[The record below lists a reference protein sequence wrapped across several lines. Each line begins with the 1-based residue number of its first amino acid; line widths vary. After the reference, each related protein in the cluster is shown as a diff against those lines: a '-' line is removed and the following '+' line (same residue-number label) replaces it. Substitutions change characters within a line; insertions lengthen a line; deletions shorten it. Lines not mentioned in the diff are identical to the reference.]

1 MSRNTLISESVTVA
15 KAKTIV
21 VVGAGA
27 IGLLYGCRLLEAEQ
41 ITGKGE
47 LDLNF
52 ICRRDFHYCSTHGF
66 KMKSP
71 DGDYFSGKGS
81 SIFGKIHLDSSTISV
96 PVDGVEW
103 IICAVKSY
111 SLQDDEGEL
120 LRKLIA
126 PMIGRNSRILL
137 IMNGLGCERLFCEWF
152 GSKIVFV
159 GMAFTCVNRNKPDIC
174 FSREFNLIDHIAF
187 GALSIGH
194 CENNIDE
201 LEIAKSLWSSTKISS
216 KVTVATSLLH
226 AQWSKL
232 CWNIPFNGLSVA
244 LGGVTTDIIAD
255 DHDLRI
261 IADRIMIDTISL
273 ANADILFH
281 FEEDL
286 LVQTT
291 TATLERTTGGQKAG
305 ETLSDLA
312 AIVAPK
318 LINGDE
324 IRSYCWALTDNMGPY
339 KSSTVLDLINGNR
352 LELEYL
358 FNQPL
363 ERARAISTYRRAE
376 GKCKVTSTAK
386 SNVLPA
392 NYCDSC
398 DGSRVGMKIEERTV
412 SASTDTCGGGGKEE
426 ECITGAT
433 DWIHL
438 ETVVMQVTAMAR
450 IAAIKRK
457 RGVQWTPTLISEI
470 E

>member
-1 MSRNTLISESVTVA
+1 MLTCESVTA
-15 KAKTIV
+15 AERKTIV
-21 VVGAGA
+21 IVGAGA

-41 ITGKGE
+41 ISGTGE
-47 LDLNF
+47 MDVNF
-52 ICRRDFHYCSTHGF
+52 ICRRDFDYCSTHGIQ
-66 KMKSP
+66 MKSP

-81 SIFGKIHLDSSTISV
+81 KILGKIHLNSTTISV
-96 PVDGVEW
+96 PLDGVEW

-111 SLQDDEGEL
+111 SLQDDEGES

-137 IMNGLGCERLFCEWF
+137 IMNGLGCERPFCKWF
-152 GSKIVFV
+152 GSKSIFV
-159 GMAFTCVNRNKPDIC
+159 GMAFTCVNRNKPDII
-174 FSREFNLIDHIAF
+174 FSEEFNLIDHIAF

-194 CENNIDE
+194 CENNPEE
-201 LEIAKSLWSSTKISS
+201 LEVAKALWSSAKISS

-244 LGGVTTDIIAD
+244 LGGVTTDIIAN

-261 IADRIMIDTISL
+261 VADRIMIDTISL

-281 FEEDL
+281 FEGDQ
-286 LVQTT
+286 LVLS
-291 TATLERTTGGQKAG
+291 TAAILESAGAGCEAEEGRSKA
-305 ETLSDLA
+305 A

-318 LINGDE
+318 LIDSDE

-339 KSSTVLDLINGNR
+339 KSSTVLDLMRGNR
-352 LELEYL
+352 LEIEYL

-363 ERARAISTYRRAE
+363 DRAIAISNYRRAE
-376 GKCKVTSTAK
+376 RLSKMASTAT
-386 SNVLPA
+386 SNVLLA
-392 NYCDSC
+392 NSCDNC
-398 DGSRVGMKIEERTV
+398 DGSRVGNNVEEST
-412 SASTDTCGGGGKEE
+412 ASSSTNTCRGRGQKT

-438 ETVVMQVTAMAR
+438 ETVVRQVSAMAR
-450 IAAIKRK
+450 IAAVKRK
-457 RGVQWTPTLISEI
+457 MSVQWTPTFILEI
-470 E
+470 G